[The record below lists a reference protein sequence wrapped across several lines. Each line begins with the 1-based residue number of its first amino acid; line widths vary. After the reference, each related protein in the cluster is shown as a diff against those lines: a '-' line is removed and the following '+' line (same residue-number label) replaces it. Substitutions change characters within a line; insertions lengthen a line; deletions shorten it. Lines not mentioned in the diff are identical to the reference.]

1 MNFTN
6 EERIFINKVKNT
18 VSSFFP
24 RDFDYTLRENL
35 VEAVK
40 YYKSKGYLPS
50 LRSDTKKERETCMS
64 ILIKLGEDIPTRVE
78 IIKKQEE
85 KRVESLI
92 TRSNEAF
99 DKKIAVYERSLERA
113 KQEKSK
119 AAQKYTADI
128 EAQIVKL
135 EQQKQEALAR
145 LEIARTAEERVKV
158 EKEKIQLQEDLQK
171 ELEERVMGKGT
182 ERKCWE
188 CGQWFPVAG
197 GVHTKHIKA
206 CKATSKA
213 DGE

>member
-6 EERIFINKVKNT
+6 EERILVNKIKNT

-40 YYKSKGYLPS
+40 YYKSKGYLPT
-50 LRSDTKKERETCMS
+50 LRSDTKKEREMCMS
-64 ILIKLGEDIPTRVE
+64 ILIKLGEDIPTRE
-78 IIKKQEE
+78 QIIKKQEE

-99 DKKIAVYERSLERA
+99 DKKIAAYERSLERA

-119 AAQKYTADI
+119 AAQKYSQDI
-128 EAQIVKL
+128 KAQIEKL
-135 EQQKQEALAR
+135 EQQKQEALER
-145 LEIARTAEERVKV
+145 LEIARTAESRVKV
-158 EKEKIQLQEDLQK
+158 EKEKIQLKEDLQK
-171 ELEERVMGKGT
+171 EFEERLMGTNT
-182 ERKCWE
+182 ERKCWN

-197 GVHTKHIKA
+197 GVHTKHMKI
-206 CKATSKA
+206 CKPESV